1 MNATEKRKNI
11 TFRALN
17 GKFRRLE
24 NNELS
29 DILLKPMEHSTPL
42 PHSPKH
48 ETLEFIKRFAR
59 LQLIAEPALACG
71 LRIQMVSP
79 RRNVL
84 NAQNGLHEKNFAPR
98 IG

>member
-1 MNATEKRKNI
+1 VNATERRKNI

-17 GKFRRLE
+17 GKFHRLE

-79 RRNVL
+79 QC
-84 NAQNGLHEKNFAPR
+84 AG
-98 IG
+98 GTC

>member
-1 MNATEKRKNI
+1 MNATERRKNI

-17 GKFRRLE
+17 EKFRRLE

-71 LRIQMVSP
+71 LRIQMVSTQC
-79 RRNVL
+79 
-84 NAQNGLHEKNFAPR
+84 AG
-98 IG
+98 GTC